1 MDGPQTT
8 PEKPS
13 LLPVP
18 WSSPWKQLREDLARD
33 LPAVGSASL
42 LRLRELW
49 RRNREGDLSVP
60 AFWPQALSAWFWPLL
75 LVLAISV
82 LSLPL
87 LLGRAT
93 KPAPAVVVEQ
103 PLPVE
108 QHEEQMKH
116 APNWPPQP
124 EPSPVVEPAVEPLPL
139 PAEPL
144 VSLDPLL
151 ALLDE
156 GSTADLIAS
165 IHPLP
170 DQGVL
175 ELTPSDGFAS
185 LSTSARQ
192 QQADHWLELSRSI
205 GYDNLQLVD
214 ATGKLVGRSAQVG
227 EGMILWNLA
236 SS

>member
-18 WSSPWKQLREDLARD
+18 WSSPWKQLRQDLARD
-33 LPAVGSASL
+33 LPAVGSASV

-60 AFWPQALSAWFWPLL
+60 GFWPQALSAWFWPLL
-75 LVLAISV
+75 LAVA
-82 LSLPL
+82 LSLLTLPL
-87 LLGRAT
+87 LLGRGT
-93 KPAPAVVVEQ
+93 TPAPAVVLEQ

-108 QHEEQMKH
+108 QQLQQAFEPTPP
-116 APNWPPQP
+116 APQP
-124 EPSPVVEPAVEPLPL
+124 LPAAEPEVDPLPL

-151 ALLDE
+151 ALLEE

-175 ELTPSDGFAS
+175 ELTPSDGFAA

-192 QQADHWLELSRSI
+192 QQADHWLDLSRSI

-236 SS
+236 NP

>member
-18 WSSPWKQLREDLARD
+18 WSSPWKQLRQDLARD
-33 LPAVGSASL
+33 LPAVVFASV

-60 AFWPQALSAWFWPLL
+60 AFWPGALIAWFWPLV
-75 LVLAISV
+75 LVLAVSLLSV
-82 LSLPL
+82 PFLMRRGAEP
-87 LLGRAT
+87 A
-93 KPAPAVVVEQ
+93 PAPAVVVES
-103 PLPVE
+103 LPVE
-108 QHEEQMKH
+108 QQLQQAFELPPS
-116 APNWPPQP
+116 APEADPAPQP
-124 EPSPVVEPAVEPLPL
+124 EAAPLPL

-151 ALLDE
+151 ALLED
-156 GSTADLIAS
+156 GTTAALIGS

-170 DQGVL
+170 DQGLL

-185 LSTSARQ
+185 LSSSARQ

>member
-18 WSSPWKQLREDLARD
+18 WSSPWKQLRQDLARD
-33 LPAVGSASL
+33 LPAVGSASV

-60 AFWPQALSAWFWPLL
+60 GFWPQALSAWFWPLL
-75 LVLAISV
+75 LAVALSL

-87 LLGRAT
+87 LLGRGPT
-93 KPAPAVVVEQ
+93 PAPAVVLEQ

-108 QHEEQMKH
+108 QQLQQAFEPTPP
-116 APNWPPQP
+116 APQP
-124 EPSPVVEPAVEPLPL
+124 LLAAEPEVDPLPL

-151 ALLDE
+151 ALLEE

-175 ELTPSDGFAS
+175 ELTPSDGFAA

-192 QQADHWLELSRSI
+192 QQADHWLDLSRSI

-236 SS
+236 NP

>member
-18 WSSPWKQLREDLARD
+18 WSSPWKQLRQDLARD
-33 LPAVGSASL
+33 LPAVGSASV

-60 AFWPQALSAWFWPLL
+60 GFWPQALSAWFWPLL
-75 LVLAISV
+75 LAVA

-87 LLGRAT
+87 LLGRGT
-93 KPAPAVVVEQ
+93 TPVPAVVPEP

-108 QHEEQMKH
+108 QQLQQAFEPTPP
-116 APNWPPQP
+116 APQP
-124 EPSPVVEPAVEPLPL
+124 LPADEPEVDPLPL

-151 ALLDE
+151 ALLEE

-175 ELTPSDGFAS
+175 ELTPGDGFAS

-192 QQADHWLELSRSI
+192 QQADHWLDLSRSI

-236 SS
+236 NP

>member
-18 WSSPWKQLREDLARD
+18 WSSPWKQLRQDLARD
-33 LPAVGSASL
+33 LPAVGSASV

-60 AFWPQALSAWFWPLL
+60 GFWPQALSAWFWPLL
-75 LVLAISV
+75 LAVALSV

-87 LLGRAT
+87 LLGRGT
-93 KPAPAVVVEQ
+93 TPAPAVVLEQ

-108 QHEEQMKH
+108 QQLQQAFEPTPP
-116 APNWPPQP
+116 APQP
-124 EPSPVVEPAVEPLPL
+124 LPAAEPEVDPLPL

-151 ALLDE
+151 ALLEE

-175 ELTPSDGFAS
+175 ELTPSDGFAT
-185 LSTSARQ
+185 LTTSARQ
-192 QQADHWLELSRSI
+192 QQADHWLDLSRSI

-236 SS
+236 NP

>member
-13 LLPVP
+13 LLPVL
-18 WSSPWKQLREDLARD
+18 WSSPWKQLRQDLARD
-33 LPAVGSASL
+33 LPAVGSASV

-60 AFWPQALSAWFWPLL
+60 GFWPHALSAWFWPLL
-75 LVLAISV
+75 LAVALSV

-87 LLGRAT
+87 LLGRGT
-93 KPAPAVVVEQ
+93 TPAPAVVLEQ

-108 QHEEQMKH
+108 QQLQQAFEPTPP
-116 APNWPPQP
+116 APQP
-124 EPSPVVEPAVEPLPL
+124 LPAAEPEVDPLPL

-151 ALLDE
+151 ALLEE

-175 ELTPSDGFAS
+175 ELTPSDGFAA

-192 QQADHWLELSRSI
+192 QQADHWLDLSRSI

-236 SS
+236 NP

>member
-18 WSSPWKQLREDLARD
+18 WSSPWKQLRQDLARD

-60 AFWPQALSAWFWPLL
+60 GFWPQALNAWFWPLL
-75 LVLAISV
+75 LALALSV

-87 LLGRAT
+87 LLGRGN
-93 KPAPAVVVEQ
+93 KPAPPVVVEQ
-103 PLPVE
+103 PLAVE
-108 QHEEQMKH
+108 QQLQQAFEPPQ
-116 APNWPPQP
+116 PQP

-185 LSTSARQ
+185 LSTAARQ

-236 SS
+236 SP

>member
-18 WSSPWKQLREDLARD
+18 WSSPWKQLRQDLARD
-33 LPAVGSASL
+33 LPAVGSASV

-60 AFWPQALSAWFWPLL
+60 GFWPQALSAWFWPLL
-75 LVLAISV
+75 LAVALSL

-87 LLGRAT
+87 LLGRGT
-93 KPAPAVVVEQ
+93 TPAPAVVLEQ

-108 QHEEQMKH
+108 QQLQQAFEPTPP
-116 APNWPPQP
+116 APQP
-124 EPSPVVEPAVEPLPL
+124 LPAAEPEVDLLPL

-151 ALLDE
+151 ALLEE

-175 ELTPSDGFAS
+175 ELTPSDGFAV

-192 QQADHWLELSRSI
+192 QQADHWLDLSRSI

-236 SS
+236 NP

>member
-18 WSSPWKQLREDLARD
+18 WSSPWKQLRQDLARD
-33 LPAVGSASL
+33 LPAVGSASV

-60 AFWPQALSAWFWPLL
+60 GFWPQALSAWFWPLL
-75 LVLAISV
+75 LAVALSL

-87 LLGRAT
+87 LLGRGT
-93 KPAPAVVVEQ
+93 KPAPAVVLEQ

-108 QHEEQMKH
+108 QQLQQAFEPTPP
-116 APNWPPQP
+116 APQP
-124 EPSPVVEPAVEPLPL
+124 LPAAEPEVDPLPL

-151 ALLDE
+151 ALLEE

-175 ELTPSDGFAS
+175 ELTPSDGFAV

-192 QQADHWLELSRSI
+192 QQADHWLDLSRSI

-236 SS
+236 NP

>member
-18 WSSPWKQLREDLARD
+18 WSSPWKQLRQDLARD
-33 LPAVGSASL
+33 LPAVGSASV

-60 AFWPQALSAWFWPLL
+60 GFWPQALSAWFWPLL
-75 LVLAISV
+75 LAVALSL

-87 LLGRAT
+87 LLGRGPT
-93 KPAPAVVVEQ
+93 PAPAVVLEK

-108 QHEEQMKH
+108 QQLQQ
-116 APNWPPQP
+116 AFVPTPPAPQP
-124 EPSPVVEPAVEPLPL
+124 LLAAEPEVDPLPL

-151 ALLDE
+151 ALLEE

-175 ELTPSDGFAS
+175 ELTPSDGFAA

-192 QQADHWLELSRSI
+192 QQADHWLDLSRSI

-236 SS
+236 NP

>member
-18 WSSPWKQLREDLARD
+18 WSSPWKQLRQDLARD
-33 LPAVGSASL
+33 LPAVGSASV

-60 AFWPQALSAWFWPLL
+60 GFWPQALSAWFWPLL
-75 LVLAISV
+75 LAVALSL

-87 LLGRAT
+87 LLGRGT
-93 KPAPAVVVEQ
+93 TPAPAVVLEQ

-108 QHEEQMKH
+108 QQLQQAFEPTPP
-116 APNWPPQP
+116 APQP
-124 EPSPVVEPAVEPLPL
+124 LPAAEPEVDLLPL

-151 ALLDE
+151 ALLEE

-175 ELTPSDGFAS
+175 ELTPSDGFAA

-192 QQADHWLELSRSI
+192 QQADHWLDLSRSI

-236 SS
+236 TP

>member
-18 WSSPWKQLREDLARD
+18 WSSPWKQLRQDLARD
-33 LPAVGSASL
+33 LPAVGSASV

-60 AFWPQALSAWFWPLL
+60 GFWPQALSAWFWPLL
-75 LVLAISV
+75 LAVALSL

-87 LLGRAT
+87 LLGRGT
-93 KPAPAVVVEQ
+93 TPAPAVVLEQ

-108 QHEEQMKH
+108 QQLQQ
-116 APNWPPQP
+116 AFVPTPPAPQP
-124 EPSPVVEPAVEPLPL
+124 LLAAEPEVDPLPL

-151 ALLDE
+151 ALLEE

-175 ELTPSDGFAS
+175 ELTPSDGFAV

-192 QQADHWLELSRSI
+192 QQADHWLDLSRSI

-236 SS
+236 NP

>member
-18 WSSPWKQLREDLARD
+18 WSSPWKQLRQDLARD
-33 LPAVGSASL
+33 LPAVGFASL

-60 AFWPQALSAWFWPLL
+60 GFWPQALSAWFWPLL
-75 LVLAISV
+75 LALALSV

-87 LLGRAT
+87 LLGRGN
-93 KPAPAVVVEQ
+93 KPAPPVVVEQ
-103 PLPVE
+103 PLAVE
-108 QHEEQMKH
+108 QQLQQAFESPQ
-116 APNWPPQP
+116 PQP

>member
-18 WSSPWKQLREDLARD
+18 WSSPWKQLRQDLARD

-75 LVLAISV
+75 LALALSV

-87 LLGRAT
+87 LLGRGN
-93 KPAPAVVVEQ
+93 KPAPPVVVEQ
-103 PLPVE
+103 PLAVE
-108 QHEEQMKH
+108 QQLQQAFE
-116 APNWPPQP
+116 PPQP
-124 EPSPVVEPAVEPLPL
+124 QPEASPVVEPELEPLPL
-139 PAEPL
+139 PAKPL
-144 VSLDPLL
+144 VSLDPLF
-151 ALLDE
+151 ALLEE

-185 LSTSARQ
+185 LPTSSRQ

>member
-18 WSSPWKQLREDLARD
+18 WSSPWKQLRQDLARD
-33 LPAVGSASL
+33 LPAVGSASV

-60 AFWPQALSAWFWPLL
+60 GFWPQALSAWFWPLL
-75 LVLAISV
+75 LAVALSL

-87 LLGRAT
+87 LLGRGT
-93 KPAPAVVVEQ
+93 TPAPAVVLEQ

-108 QHEEQMKH
+108 QQLQQAFEPTPP
-116 APNWPPQP
+116 APQP
-124 EPSPVVEPAVEPLPL
+124 PPAAEPEVDLLPL

-151 ALLDE
+151 ALLEE

-175 ELTPSDGFAS
+175 ELTPSDGFAA

-192 QQADHWLELSRSI
+192 QQADHWLDLSRSI

-236 SS
+236 NP

>member
-18 WSSPWKQLREDLARD
+18 WSSPWKQLRQDLARD
-33 LPAVGSASL
+33 LPAVVSASL

-60 AFWPQALSAWFWPLL
+60 AFWPEALSAWFWPLL
-75 LVLAISV
+75 LVLA
-82 LSLPL
+82 LSLLTVPFVMRR
-87 LLGRAT
+87 GAE
-93 KPAPAVVVEQ
+93 PEPEVVVES
-103 PLPVE
+103 LPVE
-108 QHEEQMKH
+108 QQLQQAFELPPS
-116 APNWPPQP
+116 APEPIPAPQP
-124 EPSPVVEPAVEPLPL
+124 EAAPLPL

-151 ALLDE
+151 ALLED
-156 GSTADLIAS
+156 GTTAELIGS

-170 DQGVL
+170 DQGLL
-175 ELTPSDGFAS
+175 ELTPSDGFAA
-185 LSTSARQ
+185 LSAAARQ
-192 QQADHWLELSRSI
+192 KQADHWLELSRSI

-236 SS
+236 AR

>member
-13 LLPVP
+13 LLPVL
-18 WSSPWKQLREDLARD
+18 WSSPWKQLRQDLARD
-33 LPAVGSASL
+33 LPAVGSASV

-60 AFWPQALSAWFWPLL
+60 GFWPQALSAWFWPLL
-75 LVLAISV
+75 LAVALSL

-87 LLGRAT
+87 LLGRGPT
-93 KPAPAVVVEQ
+93 PAPAVVLEQ

-108 QHEEQMKH
+108 QQLQQAFEPTPP
-116 APNWPPQP
+116 APQP
-124 EPSPVVEPAVEPLPL
+124 LPAAEPEVDPLPL

-151 ALLDE
+151 ALLEE

-175 ELTPSDGFAS
+175 ELTPSDGFAT
-185 LSTSARQ
+185 LTTSARQ
-192 QQADHWLELSRSI
+192 QQADHWLDLSRSI

-236 SS
+236 NP

>member
-8 PEKPS
+8 PERPS

-18 WSSPWKQLREDLARD
+18 WSSPWKQLRQDLARD
-33 LPAVGSASL
+33 LPAVGSASV

-60 AFWPQALSAWFWPLL
+60 GFWPQALSAWFWPLL
-75 LVLAISV
+75 LAVALSL

-87 LLGRAT
+87 LLGRGT
-93 KPAPAVVVEQ
+93 TPAPAVVLEQ

-108 QHEEQMKH
+108 QQLQQAFEPTPP
-116 APNWPPQP
+116 APQP
-124 EPSPVVEPAVEPLPL
+124 LPAAEPEVDLLPL

-151 ALLDE
+151 ALLEE

-175 ELTPSDGFAS
+175 ELTPSDGFAT

-192 QQADHWLELSRSI
+192 QQADHWLDLSRSI

-236 SS
+236 NP

>member
-13 LLPVP
+13 LLPVL
-18 WSSPWKQLREDLARD
+18 WSSPWKQLRQDLARD
-33 LPAVGSASL
+33 LPAVGSASV

-60 AFWPQALSAWFWPLL
+60 GFWPQALSAWFWPLL
-75 LVLAISV
+75 LAVALSV

-87 LLGRAT
+87 LLGRGT
-93 KPAPAVVVEQ
+93 TPVPAVVPEP

-108 QHEEQMKH
+108 QQLQQAFE
-116 APNWPPQP
+116 PTPPAAQP
-124 EPSPVVEPAVEPLPL
+124 LPAAEPEVDPLPL

-151 ALLDE
+151 ALLEE

-175 ELTPSDGFAS
+175 ELTPSDGFAA
-185 LSTSARQ
+185 LSSSARQ
-192 QQADHWLELSRSI
+192 QQADHWLDLSRSI

-227 EGMILWNLA
+227 EGMILWNQA
-236 SS
+236 IP

>member
-18 WSSPWKQLREDLARD
+18 WSSPWKQLRQDLARD
-33 LPAVGSASL
+33 LPAVGSASV

-60 AFWPQALSAWFWPLL
+60 GFWPQALSAWFWPLL
-75 LVLAISV
+75 LAVALSL

-87 LLGRAT
+87 LLGRGT
-93 KPAPAVVVEQ
+93 TPAPAVVLEQ

-108 QHEEQMKH
+108 QQLQQAFEPTPP
-116 APNWPPQP
+116 APQP
-124 EPSPVVEPAVEPLPL
+124 LPAAETEVDPLPL

-151 ALLDE
+151 ALLEE

-175 ELTPSDGFAS
+175 ELTPSDGFAT
-185 LSTSARQ
+185 LTTSARQ
-192 QQADHWLELSRSI
+192 QQADHWLDLSRSI

-236 SS
+236 NP

>member
-18 WSSPWKQLREDLARD
+18 WSSPWKQLRQDLARD
-33 LPAVGSASL
+33 LPAVGSASV

-60 AFWPQALSAWFWPLL
+60 GFWPQALSAWFWPLL
-75 LVLAISV
+75 LAVALSL

-87 LLGRAT
+87 LLGRGT
-93 KPAPAVVVEQ
+93 TPAPAVVLEQ

-108 QHEEQMKH
+108 QQLQQAFEPTPP
-116 APNWPPQP
+116 APQP
-124 EPSPVVEPAVEPLPL
+124 LPAAEPEVNPLPL

-151 ALLDE
+151 ALLEE

-175 ELTPSDGFAS
+175 ELTPSDGFAA

-192 QQADHWLELSRSI
+192 QQADHWLDLSRSI

-236 SS
+236 NP

>member
-18 WSSPWKQLREDLARD
+18 WSSPWKQLRQDLARD
-33 LPAVGSASL
+33 LPAVGSASV

-60 AFWPQALSAWFWPLL
+60 GFWPQALSAWFWPLL
-75 LVLAISV
+75 LAVALSL

-87 LLGRAT
+87 LLGRGPT
-93 KPAPAVVVEQ
+93 PAPAVVLEQ

-108 QHEEQMKH
+108 QQLQQAFEPTPP
-116 APNWPPQP
+116 APQP
-124 EPSPVVEPAVEPLPL
+124 LPAAEPEVDPLPL

-151 ALLDE
+151 ALLEE

-175 ELTPSDGFAS
+175 ELTPSDGFAT

-192 QQADHWLELSRSI
+192 QQADHWLDLSRSI

-236 SS
+236 NP

>member
-1 MDGPQTT
+1 MDGPQTP

-18 WSSPWKQLREDLARD
+18 WSSPWKQLRQDLARD
-33 LPAVGSASL
+33 LPAVGSASV

-60 AFWPQALSAWFWPLL
+60 GFWPQALSAWFWPLL
-75 LVLAISV
+75 LAVALSL

-87 LLGRAT
+87 LLGRGT
-93 KPAPAVVVEQ
+93 TPAPAVVLEQ

-108 QHEEQMKH
+108 QQLQQAFEPTPP
-116 APNWPPQP
+116 APQP
-124 EPSPVVEPAVEPLPL
+124 LPAAEPEVDLLPL

-151 ALLDE
+151 ALLEE

-170 DQGVL
+170 DQGAL
-175 ELTPSDGFAS
+175 ELTPSDGFAV

-192 QQADHWLELSRSI
+192 QQADHWLDLSRSI

-236 SS
+236 NP

>member
-18 WSSPWKQLREDLARD
+18 WSSPWKQLRQDLARD
-33 LPAVGSASL
+33 LPAVGSASV

-60 AFWPQALSAWFWPLL
+60 GFWPQALSAWFWPLL
-75 LVLAISV
+75 LAVALSL

-87 LLGRAT
+87 LLGRGT
-93 KPAPAVVVEQ
+93 TPAPAVVLEQ

-108 QHEEQMKH
+108 QQLQQAFEPTPP
-116 APNWPPQP
+116 APQP
-124 EPSPVVEPAVEPLPL
+124 LPAAEPEVDPLPL

-144 VSLDPLL
+144 VRLDPLL
-151 ALLDE
+151 ALLEE

-175 ELTPSDGFAS
+175 ELTPSDGFAT
-185 LSTSARQ
+185 LTTSARQ
-192 QQADHWLELSRSI
+192 HQADHWLDLSRSI

-236 SS
+236 NP

>member
-18 WSSPWKQLREDLARD
+18 WSSPWKQLRQDLARD
-33 LPAVGSASL
+33 LPAVGSASV

-60 AFWPQALSAWFWPLL
+60 GFWPQALSAWFWPLL
-75 LVLAISV
+75 LAVA

-87 LLGRAT
+87 LLGRGT
-93 KPAPAVVVEQ
+93 TPAPAVVLEQ

-108 QHEEQMKH
+108 QQLQQAFEPTPP
-116 APNWPPQP
+116 APQP
-124 EPSPVVEPAVEPLPL
+124 LPAAEPEVNPLPL

-175 ELTPSDGFAS
+175 ELTPSDGFAA

-192 QQADHWLELSRSI
+192 QQADHWLDLSRSI

-236 SS
+236 NP

>member
-18 WSSPWKQLREDLARD
+18 WSSPWKQLRQDLARD
-33 LPAVGSASL
+33 LPAVGSASV

-60 AFWPQALSAWFWPLL
+60 GFWPQALSAWFWPLL
-75 LVLAISV
+75 LAVALSL

-87 LLGRAT
+87 LLGRGPT
-93 KPAPAVVVEQ
+93 PAPAVVLEK

-108 QHEEQMKH
+108 QQLQQAFEPTPP
-116 APNWPPQP
+116 APQP
-124 EPSPVVEPAVEPLPL
+124 LPAAETEVDPLPL

-151 ALLDE
+151 ALLEE

-175 ELTPSDGFAS
+175 ELTPSDGFAA

-192 QQADHWLELSRSI
+192 QQADHWLDLSRSI

-236 SS
+236 NP

>member
-18 WSSPWKQLREDLARD
+18 WSSPWKQLRQDLARD
-33 LPAVGSASL
+33 LPAVSSASL

-60 AFWPQALSAWFWPLL
+60 AFWPQALNAWFWPLL
-75 LVLAISV
+75 LVLAVSL

-87 LLGRAT
+87 VLGRGSNPDPAEVVQELPVAQQLQQAFEL
-93 KPAPAVVVEQ
+93 PAPVQ
-103 PLPVE
+103 
-108 QHEEQMKH
+108 EEPPAA
-116 APNWPPQP
+116 APKP
-124 EPSPVVEPAVEPLPL
+124 EPLPL

-151 ALLDE
+151 ALLED
-156 GSTADLIAS
+156 GTTADLIAS

-170 DQGVL
+170 DQGLL
-175 ELTPSDGFAS
+175 ELTPSDGFTA
-185 LSTSARQ
+185 LPVAARQ

-214 ATGKLVGRSAQVG
+214 ATGKLVGRSALVG

-236 SS
+236 AS

>member
-13 LLPVP
+13 LLPVL
-18 WSSPWKQLREDLARD
+18 WSSPWKQLRQDLARD
-33 LPAVGSASL
+33 LPAVGSASV

-60 AFWPQALSAWFWPLL
+60 GFWPQALSAWFWPLL
-75 LVLAISV
+75 LAVALSL

-87 LLGRAT
+87 LLGRGT
-93 KPAPAVVVEQ
+93 TPAPAVVLEQ

-108 QHEEQMKH
+108 QQLQQAFEPTPP
-116 APNWPPQP
+116 APQP
-124 EPSPVVEPAVEPLPL
+124 LPAAEPEVDPLPL

-151 ALLDE
+151 ALLEE

-175 ELTPSDGFAS
+175 ELTPGDGFAS

-192 QQADHWLELSRSI
+192 QQADHWLDLSRSI

-236 SS
+236 NP

>member
-18 WSSPWKQLREDLARD
+18 WSSPWKQLRQDLARD
-33 LPAVGSASL
+33 LPAVGSASV

-60 AFWPQALSAWFWPLL
+60 GFWPQALSAWFWPLL
-75 LVLAISV
+75 LAVALSL

-87 LLGRAT
+87 LLGRGT
-93 KPAPAVVVEQ
+93 TPAPAVVLEQ

-108 QHEEQMKH
+108 QQLQQAFEPTPP
-116 APNWPPQP
+116 APQP
-124 EPSPVVEPAVEPLPL
+124 LPAAEPEVDLLPL

-151 ALLDE
+151 ALLEE

-175 ELTPSDGFAS
+175 ELTPSDGFAA

-192 QQADHWLELSRSI
+192 QQADHWLDLSRSI

-236 SS
+236 NP

>member
-18 WSSPWKQLREDLARD
+18 WSSPWKQLRQDLARD

-60 AFWPQALSAWFWPLL
+60 GFWPQALSALFWPLL
-75 LVLAISV
+75 LALALSV

-87 LLGRAT
+87 LLGRGN

-103 PLPVE
+103 PLAVE
-108 QHEEQMKH
+108 QQLQQAFE
-116 APNWPPQP
+116 PPRP
-124 EPSPVVEPAVEPLPL
+124 EPEPLPAVEPAVEPLPL

-227 EGMILWNLA
+227 EGMILLNLA

>member
-18 WSSPWKQLREDLARD
+18 WSSPWKQLRQDLARD
-33 LPAVGSASL
+33 LPAVGSASV

-60 AFWPQALSAWFWPLL
+60 GFWPQALSAWFWPLL
-75 LVLAISV
+75 LAVALSV

-87 LLGRAT
+87 LLGRGT
-93 KPAPAVVVEQ
+93 TPAPAVVLEQ

-108 QHEEQMKH
+108 QQLQQAFEPTPP
-116 APNWPPQP
+116 APQP
-124 EPSPVVEPAVEPLPL
+124 LPAAETEVDPLPL

-151 ALLDE
+151 ALLEE

-175 ELTPSDGFAS
+175 ELTPSDGFAT
-185 LSTSARQ
+185 LTTSARQ
-192 QQADHWLELSRSI
+192 QQADHWLDLSRSI

-236 SS
+236 NP

>member
-18 WSSPWKQLREDLARD
+18 WSSPWKQLRQDLARD
-33 LPAVGSASL
+33 LPAVGSASV

-60 AFWPQALSAWFWPLL
+60 GFWPQALSAWFWPLL
-75 LVLAISV
+75 LAVALSL

-87 LLGRAT
+87 LLGRGPT
-93 KPAPAVVVEQ
+93 PAPAVVLVQ

-108 QHEEQMKH
+108 QQLQQAFEPTPP
-116 APNWPPQP
+116 APQP
-124 EPSPVVEPAVEPLPL
+124 LPAAEPEVDLLPL

-151 ALLDE
+151 ALLEE

-175 ELTPSDGFAS
+175 ELTPSDGFAA

-192 QQADHWLELSRSI
+192 QQADHWLDLSRSI

-236 SS
+236 NP

>member
-18 WSSPWKQLREDLARD
+18 WSSPWKQLRQDLARD
-33 LPAVGSASL
+33 LPAVGSASV

-60 AFWPQALSAWFWPLL
+60 GFWPQALSAWFWPLL
-75 LVLAISV
+75 LAVALSL

-87 LLGRAT
+87 LLGRGT
-93 KPAPAVVVEQ
+93 TPAPAVVLEK

-108 QHEEQMKH
+108 QQLQQAFEPTPP
-116 APNWPPQP
+116 APQP
-124 EPSPVVEPAVEPLPL
+124 LPAAEPEVDLLPL

-151 ALLDE
+151 ALLEE

-175 ELTPSDGFAS
+175 ELTPSDGFAV

-192 QQADHWLELSRSI
+192 QQADHWLDLSRSI

-236 SS
+236 NP

>member
-1 MDGPQTT
+1 MDGPQTK

-18 WSSPWKQLREDLARD
+18 WSSPWKQLRQDLARD
-33 LPAVGSASL
+33 LPAVGSASV

-60 AFWPQALSAWFWPLL
+60 GFWPQALSAWFWPLL
-75 LVLAISV
+75 LAVALSL

-87 LLGRAT
+87 LLGRGT
-93 KPAPAVVVEQ
+93 TPAPAVVLEKPLPLEQQLQQAFEPTPPAPQ
-103 PLPVE
+103 PLPAAE
-108 QHEEQMKH
+108 
-116 APNWPPQP
+116 P
-124 EPSPVVEPAVEPLPL
+124 EVDLLPL

-151 ALLDE
+151 ALLEE

-175 ELTPSDGFAS
+175 ELTPSDGFAT
-185 LSTSARQ
+185 LTTSARQ
-192 QQADHWLELSRSI
+192 QQADHWLDLSRSI

-236 SS
+236 NP

>member
-18 WSSPWKQLREDLARD
+18 WSSPWKQLRQDLARD
-33 LPAVGSASL
+33 LPAVGSASV

-60 AFWPQALSAWFWPLL
+60 GFWPHALSAWFWPLL
-75 LVLAISV
+75 LAVALSV

-87 LLGRAT
+87 LLGRGT
-93 KPAPAVVVEQ
+93 TPAPAAVPEP

-108 QHEEQMKH
+108 QQLQQAFEPTPP
-116 APNWPPQP
+116 APQP
-124 EPSPVVEPAVEPLPL
+124 LPADEPEVDPLPL

-151 ALLDE
+151 ALLEE

-175 ELTPSDGFAS
+175 ELTPGDGFAS

-192 QQADHWLELSRSI
+192 QQADHWLDLSRSI

-236 SS
+236 NP

>member
-18 WSSPWKQLREDLARD
+18 WSSPWKQLRQDLARD
-33 LPAVGSASL
+33 LPAVGSASV

-60 AFWPQALSAWFWPLL
+60 GFWPQALSAWFWPLL
-75 LVLAISV
+75 LAVALSL

-87 LLGRAT
+87 LLGRGT
-93 KPAPAVVVEQ
+93 TPAPAVVLEQ

-108 QHEEQMKH
+108 QQLQQAFEPTPL
-116 APNWPPQP
+116 APQP
-124 EPSPVVEPAVEPLPL
+124 LPAAEPEVDPLPL

-151 ALLDE
+151 ALLEE

-175 ELTPSDGFAS
+175 ELTPSDGFAT
-185 LSTSARQ
+185 LTTSARQ
-192 QQADHWLELSRSI
+192 QQADHWLDLSRSI

-236 SS
+236 NP